1 MKFIADLHIHSK
13 FARATSPAMEIPYI
27 AQWARLKGVR
37 VIATGDFTHP
47 QWFEHLK
54 QSLIPAEPG
63 LFVWNKDP
71 ERETGNAT
79 RFMLT
84 VETSHIYSKNGK
96 GHRVHLLVFAPSF
109 ETVEK
114 INTQLSWIGNIK
126 SDGRPIL
133 GLDAKEMVKIV
144 LNIDS
149 SCMVVPAHCL
159 LPDTVIHTKD
169 DLLKPIQH
177 IHKGDFVITHKNT
190 WRRVIEVFKRPY
202 NGKVYRIKPR
212 NFSLGLTTTSEHPFY
227 AIKTRKNC
235 HWSNGICKPPH
246 INLDR
251 CKNKYFR
258 NYKPEWIPAEKLEKG
273 DVLIYP
279 RFLNIF
285 QNHQEIDLKEITKEV
300 GLEVN
305 SSQGFIAP
313 IGNKI
318 TQIKQFISIDKNFCK
333 LAGYYLAEGYTNSR
347 DLISFAFSNKEKN
360 YIEEVIDL
368 MKKVFGFDKEPK
380 LKTNR
385 SGGIEILFCSKIL
398 YETFSQLFYSSNT
411 VQNASTKSLP
421 AWALGLPLDLQVEL
435 FKCWWRGDAG
445 YTASRL
451 LMNQMKIILLRLG
464 IVPSIYVDTRD
475 SYNSRPKHFIQ
486 GRKIN
491 ARYDMYSLNRLSFY
505 EDKFNLLKEPEFA
518 KVAKYNKGNK
528 HGWIDDN
535 YIYLPIYDIEIKN
548 YRGEVYNLEVEE
560 DNSYVCEFATVHNCW
575 TPWFSVFGSMSGFD
589 SLQECFDEYA
599 SQIFAIETGISSD
612 PLMNWRLSQLDNL
625 ALISNSDSHSVQRIG
640 REANVFDT
648 ELSYAGIIDAI
659 KSRDPKKFLYTIEF
673 YPEGGRYHF
682 DGHRLC
688 NISFSPEQTKAH
700 GGKCPVCGKSLVL
713 GTLYRVEQLADRP
726 EGFILPNAIP
736 FRNAMPLDEVIA
748 QSFGVTT
755 KTKKVM
761 DAYIDLCKTF
771 GGEINVLLDADASEI
786 ARHGYDVVAQGIT
799 RMRQEKVEKIAGYDG
814 EYGVI
819 KLFSDEDRANI
830 GMQKSLF

>member
-1 MKFIADLHIHSK
+1 MKFVADLHIHSK

-149 SCMVVPAHCL
+149 SCMVVPAH
-159 LPDTVIHTKD
+159 
-169 DLLKPIQH
+169 
-177 IHKGDFVITHKNT
+177 
-190 WRRVIEVFKRPY
+190 
-202 NGKVYRIKPR
+202 
-212 NFSLGLTTTSEHPFY
+212 
-227 AIKTRKNC
+227 A
-235 HWSNGICKPPH
+235 
-246 INLDR
+246 
-251 CKNKYFR
+251 
-258 NYKPEWIPAEKLEKG
+258 
-273 DVLIYP
+273 
-279 RFLNIF
+279 
-285 QNHQEIDLKEITKEV
+285 
-300 GLEVN
+300 
-305 SSQGFIAP
+305 
-313 IGNKI
+313 
-318 TQIKQFISIDKNFCK
+318 
-333 LAGYYLAEGYTNSR
+333 
-347 DLISFAFSNKEKN
+347 
-360 YIEEVIDL
+360 
-368 MKKVFGFDKEPK
+368 
-380 LKTNR
+380 
-385 SGGIEILFCSKIL
+385 
-398 YETFSQLFYSSNT
+398 
-411 VQNASTKSLP
+411 
-421 AWALGLPLDLQVEL
+421 
-435 FKCWWRGDAG
+435 
-445 YTASRL
+445 
-451 LMNQMKIILLRLG
+451 
-464 IVPSIYVDTRD
+464 
-475 SYNSRPKHFIQ
+475 
-486 GRKIN
+486 
-491 ARYDMYSLNRLSFY
+491 
-505 EDKFNLLKEPEFA
+505 
-518 KVAKYNKGNK
+518 
-528 HGWIDDN
+528 
-535 YIYLPIYDIEIKN
+535 
-548 YRGEVYNLEVEE
+548 
-560 DNSYVCEFATVHNCW
+560 W

-659 KSRDPKKFLYTIEF
+659 KSHDPKKFLYTIEF

-726 EGFILPNAIP
+726 EGFALPNAIP